1 MVLESRTRTGDLGED
16 CAVHRLESMGYRILT
31 RNWRGKRGEVDVIAR
46 DDDHVV
52 AVEVKTRSGCGTDL
66 DPRHWMP
73 SLAQQRRIVQS
84 LHAFLARYPQHLASC
99 RFDVMLVRT
108 EGFTAQ
114 VEQHLEG
121 AFDGSILVAQ
131 TARGRSNRWTRVR

>member
-31 RNWRGKRGEVDVIAR
+31 RNWRGKRGEVDVIAQ
-46 DDDHVV
+46 DGDQVV
-52 AVEVKTRSGCGTDL
+52 AVEVKTRSGCGTNL

-84 LHAFLARYPQHLASC
+84 LHAFLARHPQHRTLC
-99 RFDVMLVRT
+99 RFDVILVR
-108 EGFTAQ
+108 AQ
-114 VEQHLEG
+114 GSAARVVNHLKN
-121 AFDGSILVAQ
+121 AFDGSVLLSPSTSRRVK
-131 TARGRSNRWTRVR
+131 TWKRVR

>member
-31 RNWRGKRGEVDVIAR
+31 RNWRGKRGEVDVIAQ
-46 DDDHVV
+46 DGDQVV
-52 AVEVKTRSGCGTDL
+52 AVEVKTRSGCGTNL

-84 LHAFLARYPQHLASC
+84 LHAFLARHPQHRTSC
-99 RFDVMLVRT
+99 RFDVMLVR
-108 EGFTAQ
+108 AQ
-114 VEQHLEG
+114 GSAARVVNHLKN
-121 AFDGSILVAQ
+121 AFDGSVLLSPSTSRRVK
-131 TARGRSNRWTRVR
+131 TWKRVR

>member
-16 CAVHRLESMGYRILT
+16 CAVHRLESMGHHILT

-46 DDDHVV
+46 DGDLVV

-84 LHAFLARYPQHLASC
+84 LHAFLARHPQHLASC
-99 RFDVMLVRT
+99 RFDVMLVRA
-108 EGFTAQ
+108 EGSTAQ

-121 AFDGSILVAQ
+121 AFDGSVLLSPSTSRRVK
-131 TARGRSNRWTRVR
+131 TWKRVR